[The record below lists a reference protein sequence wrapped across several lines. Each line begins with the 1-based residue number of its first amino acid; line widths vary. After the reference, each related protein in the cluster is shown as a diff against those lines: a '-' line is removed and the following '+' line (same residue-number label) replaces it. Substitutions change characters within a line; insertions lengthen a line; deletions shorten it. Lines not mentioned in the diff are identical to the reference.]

1 MNISFSTEAAEF
13 IVGYYQTLVYN
24 PKNLA
29 LFYAPYG
36 VVLRP
41 GMAIQE
47 YAHNCPNL
55 GLNLDASSTLVVK
68 NYKIVPY
75 PGLIIVN
82 GVLRSSAGEKRFVQ
96 TFVMGNSGLKIA
108 IQSDVL
114 MFEEES
120 KTFVVPRP

>member
-1 MNISFSTEAAEF
+1 MNINFSTEAAEF
-13 IVGYYQTLVYN
+13 VVGYYQTLVYN

-29 LFYAPYG
+29 LFFGPYG

-47 YAHNCPNL
+47 YAYNCANL
-55 GLNLDASSTLVVK
+55 GINLDASSTLVVK
-68 NYKIVPY
+68 SYKVVPF

-82 GVLRSSAGEKRFVQ
+82 GVVRSPAGEKHFVQ
-96 TFVMGNSGLKIA
+96 TFAMGNSGPKIV
-108 IQSDVL
+108 IQSDVF